1 MAFSEIELARIEKA
15 VGGLCKR
22 RNRPEFK
29 DQLSL
34 EYRVEGHNV
43 TIFER
48 RARWDKKPGF
58 TETPV
63 AKLTFTRTIGK
74 WRLFWMRGNL
84 KWCAYKANSTKGD
97 LWGLASEVDGDAWGC
112 FFG

>member
-1 MAFSEIELARIEKA
+1 MAFSEIELKRIERA

-29 DQLSL
+29 HQLSL
-34 EYRVEGHNV
+34 EYRVERHNV
-43 TIFER
+43 VVFER
-48 RARWDKKPGF
+48 RPRWDKKPGV

-63 AKLTFTRTIGK
+63 AKFAFTRTNGQ

-84 KWCAYKANSTKGD
+84 KWHAYKTKSVNGD
-97 LWGLASEVDGDAWGC
+97 LVQLVSEVDEDAWGC

>member
-29 DQLSL
+29 AELSL
-34 EYRVEGHNV
+34 EYSVKGHNV
-43 TIFER
+43 NIFER
-48 RARWDKKPGF
+48 RPRWDGKPGI

-63 AKLTFTRTIGK
+63 AKLTFTRTSGK
-74 WRLFWMRGNL
+74 WRLLWMRGNL
-84 KWCAYKANSTKGD
+84 KWHPYEAKSTRGD
-97 LWGLASEVDGDAWGC
+97 LLELVSEVDSDVWGC

>member
-1 MAFSEIELARIEKA
+1 MAFSQIELGRIEEA
-15 VGGLCKR
+15 LGGLCQR

-34 EYRVEGHNV
+34 EYRIERHNV
-43 TIFER
+43 IVFER
-48 RARWDKKPGF
+48 RPRWDKKPGV

-63 AKLTFTRTIGK
+63 AKLTFTRTAGK

-84 KWCAYKANSTKGD
+84 KWCAYKTKSKSGS
-97 LWGLASEVDGDAWGC
+97 LSSLASEIDSDVWGC

>member
-1 MAFSEIELARIEKA
+1 MAFSEIEVARIEKA
-15 VGGLCKR
+15 VGGLCRR

-29 DQLSL
+29 AQLSL
-34 EYRVEGHNV
+34 EYVVKDHNV
-43 TIFER
+43 VIFER
-48 RARWDKKPGF
+48 RLRWDGSPGF

-63 AKLTFTRTIGK
+63 ARLTFTRTSGK

-84 KWCAYKANSTKGD
+84 KWHAYEAKSKKGD
-97 LWGLASEVDGDAWGC
+97 LLELVSEVDADAWGC

>member
-1 MAFSEIELARIEKA
+1 MAFSEIELARIERV

-34 EYRVEGHNV
+34 EYRVERHNV
-43 TIFER
+43 IIFER
-48 RARWDKKPGF
+48 RPRWDGRPGF

-63 AKLTFTRTIGK
+63 AKLAFTRTFDQ

-84 KWCAYKANSTKGD
+84 KWCAYKAKSTKGD
-97 LWGLASEVDGDAWGC
+97 LAELVAEVDGDAWGC